1 LPARPH
7 CDIDGPQIWGTPMT
21 LWKTWAVIAAVML
34 TCGAARAQDVAVGAP
49 DPAKLALAEQI
60 VAASGGKTQIET
72 MLRSMF
78 GVVQKS
84 MAANSTSYAR
94 DFIGPMFEDITQE
107 VVALTPQ
114 LLELSAR
121 AYAQAFTEHELRD
134 WLAFQTSETG
144 RAMIARLPA
153 IQAKVVSQTMPLIM
167 TAMPAILRKSVDRIC
182 RERQCTSE
190 QRAALEKAMAKMSR
204 ASAS

>member
-1 LPARPH
+1 
-7 CDIDGPQIWGTPMT
+7 MT
-21 LWKTWAVIAAVML
+21 RLKTWAVVAAVAL
-34 TCGAARAQDVAVGAP
+34 ACGAARAQDAAGAAP
-49 DPAKLALAEQI
+49 ERAKLALAEQI

-153 IQAKVVSQTMPLIM
+153 IQIM